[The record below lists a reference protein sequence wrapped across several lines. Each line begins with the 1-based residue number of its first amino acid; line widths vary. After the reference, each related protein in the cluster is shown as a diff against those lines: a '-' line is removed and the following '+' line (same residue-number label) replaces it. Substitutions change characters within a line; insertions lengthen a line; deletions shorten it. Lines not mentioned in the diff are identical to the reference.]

1 MRNKLIDTFFILLG
15 ILVLFIFVFVIVTS
29 INNEIEF
36 ISKKVDEDNS
46 QTIQSKLQDFE
57 DVK

>member
-1 MRNKLIDTFFILLG
+1 MRNKLIDTLCILLG
-15 ILVLFIFVFVIVTS
+15 ILVLFIFVFVIVAS

-36 ISKKVDEDNS
+36 ISKKVDEDNN
-46 QTIQSKLQDFE
+46 QTIQSELQDFE